1 MIQTIDGIERDLTYL
16 NKHKTHSICYNT
28 CVIVSHKRK
37 HEFGYTIK
45 NVTEKVLKPSIS
57 GYVRINAWTHINVRK
72 KYKEVFNEEWEEP
85 NDN

>member
-1 MIQTIDGIERDLTYL
+1 MKQIVDGIERDLTYIT
-16 NKHKTHSICYNT
+16 KQETHSICKNT

-45 NVTEKVLKPSIS
+45 NITEKVLKPSVS

-72 KYKEVFNEEWEEP
+72 KYLETFNREWEG
-85 NDN
+85 